1 MVGPQSVQTLEKLA
15 WVGCRALLSVQTS
28 PELKFMVVTDTSVSL
43 VWRLEYV
50 VGCHVGVGANLLYS
64 YQISGT
70 YPEKFNPFSFF
81 LLLAPVPENRKA
93 SF

>member
-1 MVGPQSVQTLEKLA
+1 MGWMQSS
-15 WVGCRALLSVQTS
+15 LSVQTS

-43 VWRLEYV
+43 IWRLEYV
-50 VGCHVGVGANLLYS
+50 VDCHVDVGANLLYS

>member
-1 MVGPQSVQTLEKLA
+1 MGWMQSY
-15 WVGCRALLSVQTS
+15 LSVQTS

-50 VGCHVGVGANLLYS
+50 VDCHVGVCANLLYS

-70 YPEKFNPFSFF
+70 YH
-81 LLLAPVPENRKA
+81 
-93 SF
+93 